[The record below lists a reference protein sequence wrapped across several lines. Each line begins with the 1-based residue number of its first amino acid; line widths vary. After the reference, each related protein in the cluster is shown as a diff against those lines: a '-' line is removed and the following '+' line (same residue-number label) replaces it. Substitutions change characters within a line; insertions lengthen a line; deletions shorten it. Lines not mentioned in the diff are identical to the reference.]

1 MSLFWK
7 TRTSTCESNRW
18 SSVAGVL
25 SGLLALSLVLGA
37 GTLASGC
44 TKQAPINRV
53 QTLVVDKSI
62 FTGSWYMTQTVV
74 DVDYEVAA
82 AGTFP
87 GDSAS
92 DFAGSFSGVPR
103 IRWVIDENFLYAY
116 RDYEMI
122 IGGDGTPREPGTF
135 LGQPVAAYKIS
146 SHFDIRRSYN
156 TTTGEE
162 QNVIEENSS
171 DHRWYERQYMRV
183 DWSMNMLPG
192 YYGTTS
198 NLYEVLGMY
207 KREPAP
213 LTVQQQSDFPD
224 SWQPRFDR
232 MPCANDT
239 DPNCKPYE
247 RDLAGDYKQGDL
259 YHMSFVNQE
268 LLSPG
273 NVQDPYSG
281 GMVNFCLS
289 PFNDSPECTATVAFV
304 RTSFL
309 KVSETRQY
317 EAANWTDTRWDRAGY
332 FRLDTPTWDRST
344 GSPDDPAWF
353 GTDFLNYSINRHNI
367 WKNWWTED
375 ASGHRT
381 PVPYTNR
388 QVRQV
393 VWYTT
398 PELPAHL
405 VKPSMDLVSQWNEV
419 LMETVRAMRGVALP
433 VYQRATCQTTD
444 PDGDCFCQVDP
455 VDGVTVLNPTC
466 EGKYD
471 PFQTPDE
478 NRARLVSGDPYDCHI
493 VVPAGAE
500 PDMTNP
506 AVTRTLS
513 DRNFYGWY
521 GATMAGAEC
530 VNVLRMNT
538 CNRGAVA
545 DNGGT
550 VDGMDCQERGD
561 ARFKYLSYVD
571 QPGTP
576 FLGVSTLRG
585 DPVTGETRFGDA
597 NIGGPAL
604 DGFRTYAL
612 QTYDLLNGGYTDQ
625 EFFTGE
631 DVRGY
636 FDSLNQVQLP
646 APPRVDFSQAMQ
658 HLTPTDALPAAAQ
671 GIRDRMDFMVANRG
685 ERLSGAAGR
694 ANTYSDRIANLRNTE
709 TERRLTSNWD
719 TIAMA
724 GLANAP
730 PGFGPSNMPEGV
742 LDRASPFRVGA
753 PELLSRF
760 DALETKI
767 ARNNMH
773 MPNEYVD
780 NSVAY
785 FVQKHLTWPRARL
798 EFEINRLLFRQTE
811 VHEMG
816 HCMGLRH
823 DFGGSADTKNYADD
837 YYVVNDAY
845 PLPNPQDAAFEH
857 DGVPGFNAAEQLAYE
872 DAYKRARQRRELAG
886 IDGWA
891 NSSIMDYTA
900 NWYQRL
906 QPSGRYDH
914 HAIRMGYGDVVE
926 LGDNADGELAQNIN
940 PVNTPR
946 VFFRWYEGGNACT
959 TDTDCP
965 FAVGGSRDADL
976 LQTNRDAGFTQHCVA
991 SPRGGTQMCS
1001 SFDTQTAATG
1011 PSPRWVPPNY
1021 RYCSDERA
1029 AGGGTTPGSIGWC
1042 NRFDEGDSYREIV
1055 QNTVENY
1062 ERMYLFTN
1070 FRRYR
1075 SSFNIGSYLFD
1086 QLIGRRFV
1094 ILQNIY
1100 QNLIYQYTSDPTFR
1114 TNTGEFGFYD
1124 EFMATADILN
1134 FYGRVLGQPN
1144 LGGYQFND
1152 RWKWFERATVNCNRT
1167 GTQLQVCLG
1176 KGRYADSVYQAGL
1189 SGIQRVERIGTF
1201 YDKLFT
1207 LQLMTARGQ
1216 QSRYTRDVPFYT
1228 NFYDLFPNEMQQI
1241 WNGMI
1246 RDAPAE
1252 YMPHVECSTFPNC
1265 GDARI
1270 IYNNFYRGDCSS
1282 ADPATCRPDPVAVTY
1297 AGKPVVNGGGSIV
1310 LQMYAAIYGLTEF
1323 PVFFDTTFQNQV
1335 FVCVEGQGDCYR
1347 PTPTDVEGTD
1357 YVRFTSSR
1365 FGRSYLAWQ
1374 VSPGTGAVEQRSIG
1388 FQMVEEARN
1397 TEFLVRMLDKYNGRG
1412 GVGIPLDPL
1421 NLTALETARLTSL
1434 GYTLPTSVAD
1444 VNREVDRLDGRL
1456 RDLES
1461 FFSELVQLERE
1472 LGISSYLS
1480 F

>member
-1 MSLFWK
+1 MSPFRK
-7 TRTSTCESNRW
+7 TRTT
-18 SSVAGVL
+18 SSVAGIL
-25 SGLLALSLVLGA
+25 TGLLALSAVLGA
-37 GTLASGC
+37 GMATSGC
-44 TKQAPINRV
+44 AEQDPINRV
-53 QTLVVDKSI
+53 QTLVVDKGL

-82 AGTFP
+82 TGTFP

-92 DFAGSFSGVPR
+92 DFAGSFTGVPR

-116 RDYEMI
+116 RDYEMV
-122 IGGDGTPREPGTF
+122 IGGDGTPRDPGTF
-135 LGQPVAAYKIS
+135 LGQPVAAYRIT
-146 SHFDIRRSYN
+146 SHFDIRRAYN

-162 QNVIEENSS
+162 LNLITENNT
-171 DHRWYERQYMRV
+171 DRRWYERDYMRV

-192 YYGTTS
+192 FYGTTS
-198 NLYEVLGMY
+198 NLYEVLGLY
-207 KREPAP
+207 RREPVP
-213 LTVQQQSDFPD
+213 LTVQQESDFPD
-224 SWQPRFDR
+224 SWRPRFDR

-239 DPNCKPYE
+239 DANCKPYE
-247 RDLAGDYKQGDL
+247 RDLAGDYARGEL

-273 NVQDPYSG
+273 DIQDPFG
-281 GMVNFCLS
+281 GGLVNFCLS
-289 PFNDSPECTATVAFV
+289 PYSDAPGCTATAAYV

-309 KVSETRQY
+309 KVSDTRQY
-317 EAANWTDTRWDRAGY
+317 EASNWTDTRWDRAGY

-344 GSPDDPAWF
+344 GTPDDPAWF
-353 GTDFLNYSINRHNI
+353 GTDFLNYAINRHNI

-375 ASGHRT
+375 AAGNRT
-381 PVPYTNR
+381 PVPFAERN
-388 QVRQV
+388 VRQV

-405 VKPSMDLVSQWNEV
+405 VKPSFDVISQWNLI
-419 LMETVRAMRGVALP
+419 LMETVRAMKGTALP
-433 VYQRATCQTTD
+433 AYNRTPCQIVD
-444 PDGDCFCQVDP
+444 PDGICFCQTDP
-455 VDGVTVLNPTC
+455 NDTSIILNPTC
-466 EGKYD
+466 EGAYD
-471 PFQTPDE
+471 PFQTPAQNAE
-478 NRARLVSGDPYDCHI
+478 RIASGTPYDCH
-493 VVPAGAE
+493 VAVPANAE
-500 PDMTNP
+500 PDMLNP
-506 AVTRTLS
+506 DVARRLS
-513 DRNFYGWY
+513 DTSFDGWY
-521 GATMAGAEC
+521 GAEMVGTEC

-538 CNRGAVA
+538 CNRAA
-545 DNGGT
+545 IAAN
-550 VDGMDCQERGD
+550 DGVVEGLECEERGD

-576 FLGVSTLRG
+576 FLGVATLRA
-585 DPVTGETRFGDA
+585 DPITGEIRFGDA

-604 DGFRTYAL
+604 DGFRTFAL
-612 QTYDLLNGGYTDQ
+612 QTYDLLNGDYTDQ
-625 EFFTGE
+625 EFFSGE

-646 APPRVDFSQAMQ
+646 APPRVDFSQA
-658 HLTPTDALPAAAQ
+658 LRNLSATDPLPQAAQ
-671 GIRDRMDFMVANRG
+671 GMRDRMEFMVENRA
-685 ERLSGAAGR
+685 ERLSGTDGR
-694 ANTYSDRIANLRNTE
+694 ANTFGDRITNLRGTE

-719 TIAMA
+719 TMAMA
-724 GLANAP
+724 GVANVP
-730 PGFGPSNMPEGV
+730 PGFGAGNMPEGI
-742 LDRASPFRVGA
+742 LNRASPFRVTA
-753 PELLSRF
+753 PEQLAQF

-767 ARNNMH
+767 ARSNMH
-773 MPNEYVD
+773 MPNEYID

-798 EFEINRLLFRQTE
+798 EFELNRLLYRQTQ

-823 DFGGSADTKNYADD
+823 DFGGSADTDNYADD
-837 YYVVNDAY
+837 YYVIDAAY
-845 PLPNPQDAAFEH
+845 PLPDPQSATYQR
-857 DGVPGFNAAEQLAYE
+857 DGVVGFNTEEQLAYE
-872 DAYKRARQRRELAG
+872 DDYKETRELRELAG

-926 LGDNADGELAQNIN
+926 LGDNSDGELAEDVTPI
-940 PVNTPR
+940 NTPR
-946 VFFRWYEGGNACT
+946 SFFRWYQGGETCT

-965 FAVGGSRDADL
+965 YAVGGSRAADL
-976 LQTNRDAGFTQHCVA
+976 LATNVTNNFTQRCVA

-1001 SFDTQTAATG
+1001 SFDSDTVATG
-1011 PSPRWVPPNY
+1011 PSPRWVPANY
-1021 RYCSDERA
+1021 RFCSDERA

-1055 QNTVENY
+1055 QNTVEGY

-1075 SSFNIGSYLFD
+1075 SSFSIGGYLFD

-1100 QNLIYQYTSDPTFR
+1100 QNLIYQYVSDPAFR
-1114 TNTGEFGFYD
+1114 TDTGEFGFYD

-1152 RWKWFERATVNCNRT
+1152 RWKWFERASVDCTRT
-1167 GTQLQVCLG
+1167 GTQLEVCLG
-1176 KGRYADSVYQAGL
+1176 KGRYADSVYQSGL

-1207 LQLMTARGQ
+1207 LQLMTVRGQ

-1246 RDAPAE
+1246 RDAPEE
-1252 YMPHVECSTFPNC
+1252 YMPHVECTTFPNC
-1265 GDARI
+1265 GDGRI
-1270 IYNNFYRGDCSS
+1270 VYNNFYRGDCST
-1282 ADPATCRPDPVAVTY
+1282 ADPLTCRPDPIERLNSDNEY
-1297 AGKPVVNGGGSIV
+1297 PLVNGGGSIV
-1310 LQMYAAIYGLTEF
+1310 LQVYAAIYGLTEF
-1323 PVFFDTTFQNQV
+1323 PVFFDTSFANQL
-1335 FVCVEGQGDCYR
+1335 FVCIEGQGDCHR
-1347 PTPTDVEGTD
+1347 PTATDVEGID
-1357 YVRFTSSR
+1357 YVRYTSAR
-1365 FGRSYLAWQ
+1365 YGKNYLAWE
-1374 VSPGTGAVEQRSIG
+1374 VTPGTGAVEQRSIG

-1397 TEFLVRMLDKYNGRG
+1397 TEFIVRMLDKYNGRG
-1412 GVGIPLDPL
+1412 GGVPLDRA
-1421 NLTALETARLTSL
+1421 NLTAIEQARLVAL
-1434 GYTLPTSVAD
+1434 GYILPTGSAD
-1444 VNREVDRLDGRL
+1444 TNREIDRLDGRL

-1461 FFSELVQLERE
+1461 FFGQLIQLERE
-1472 LGISSYLS
+1472 LGIASYLR

>member
-1 MSLFWK
+1 L
-7 TRTSTCESNRW
+7 
-18 SSVAGVL
+18 SS
-25 SGLLALSLVLGA
+25 LLALSFVLGA
-37 GTLASGC
+37 SSLVSGC
-44 TKQAPINRV
+44 NEQAPINRV
-53 QTLVVDKSI
+53 QTLAVDKSI

-122 IGGDGTPREPGTF
+122 VGGDGTPRTPGTF

-146 SHFDIRRSYN
+146 SHFDIKRSYN

-162 QNVIEENSS
+162 QNVIEENST
-171 DHRWYERQYMRV
+171 DRRWYERSFMRV
-183 DWSMNMLPG
+183 DWSMNLLPG

-213 LTVQQQSDFPD
+213 LTIQQQSDFPD

-232 MPCANDT
+232 MPCANESDT
-239 DPNCKPYE
+239 SCKPYE

-273 NVQDPYSG
+273 NVQDPYTG

-289 PFNDSPECTATVAFV
+289 PYSDSPECTATASFV

-309 KVSETRQY
+309 KVSDTRQY
-317 EAANWTDTRWDRAGY
+317 EAANWTDSRWDRAGY
-332 FRLDTPTWDRST
+332 FRLDTPTWDRSN

-367 WKNWWTED
+367 WKNWYTTD
-375 ASGHRT
+375 AAGNHT
-381 PVPYTNR
+381 PVPYANR
-388 QVRQV
+388 NVRQV
-393 VWYTT
+393 VWYSSA
-398 PELPAHL
+398 ELPAHL
-405 VKPSMDLVSQWNEV
+405 VKPSFDLVSQWNEV
-419 LMETVRAMRGVALP
+419 LMETVRAIKGTALP
-433 VYQRATCQTTD
+433 VYNRRECQRED

-455 VDGVTVLNPTC
+455 VDGTTVLNPTC
-466 EGKYD
+466 EDKYN
-471 PFQTPDE
+471 PFQTPAE
-478 NRARLVSGDPYDCHI
+478 NQARLESGTAYDCSI

-500 PDMTNP
+500 PDMNSR
-506 AVTRTLS
+506 ALS
-513 DRNFYGWY
+513 DSMFYGWY
-521 GATMAGAEC
+521 GATMTGSEC
-530 VNVLRMNT
+530 INVFRLNT
-538 CNRGAVA
+538 CNRAAVA
-545 DNGGT
+545 ANGGT
-550 VDGMDCQERGD
+550 VDGLDCQERGD
-561 ARFKYLSYVD
+561 ARFKFLSYVD

-604 DGFRTYAL
+604 DNFRTYAL
-612 QTYDLLNGGYTDQ
+612 QTYDLLNGEYTDQ

-636 FDSLNQVQLP
+636 FDALNQVQLP
-646 APPRVDFSQAMQ
+646 APPRVDFSQQMRN
-658 HLTPTDALPAAAQ
+658 LGPTDALPQAAQ
-671 GIRDRMDFMVANRG
+671 GIRDRMDFMVANRA
-685 ERLSGAAGR
+685 ERLSGPAGR
-694 ANTYSDRIANLRNTE
+694 ANTFSDRLGNLRNTE

-719 TIAMA
+719 TVAIA
-724 GLANAP
+724 GLQNAP
-730 PGFGPSNMPEGV
+730 AGYGPSNMPDGV
-742 LDRASPFRVGA
+742 LDLASPFRRSA
-753 PELLSRF
+753 PELLARF

-767 ARNNMH
+767 GRNNMH

-780 NSVAY
+780 NSVAL

-823 DFGGSADTKNYADD
+823 DFGGSADTGNYADD
-837 YYVVNDAY
+837 YYVIDARY
-845 PLPNPQDAAFEH
+845 PLPDPRNPTFEH
-857 DGVPGFNAAEQLAYE
+857 DGRPGFNAAEQLAYE
-872 DAYKRARQRRELAG
+872 AAYKTARQRRELAG
-886 IDGWA
+886 IDGWS

-926 LGDNADGELAQNIN
+926 LGDNSDGELAENIN
-940 PVNTPR
+940 PLNTPR
-946 VFFRWYEGGNACT
+946 VYFRWYQGGEACT
-959 TDTDCP
+959 TDADCP
-965 FAVGGSRDADL
+965 FATGGSRDADL
-976 LQTNRDAGFTQHCVA
+976 LASNRDAGFTQHCVA

-1001 SFDTQTAATG
+1001 NFDAQVAPSGA
-1011 PSPRWVPPNY
+1011 SPRWVPPNY
-1021 RYCSDERA
+1021 RFCSDERA
-1029 AGGGTTPGSIGWC
+1029 AGGSSAPGTIGWC

-1055 QNTVENY
+1055 QNTVESY
-1062 ERMYLFTN
+1062 ERMYLFSN

-1075 SSFNIGSYLFD
+1075 RTFNIGSYLFD

-1100 QNLIYQYTSDPTFR
+1100 QNLIYQYVSDPAFR
-1114 TNTGEFGFYD
+1114 SETGEFGFYD

-1144 LGGYQFND
+1144 VGGYTYND
-1152 RWKWFERATVNCNRT
+1152 RWKWFERASINCQRS

-1176 KGRYADSVYQAGL
+1176 KGRYSDTVYQAGL
-1189 SGIQRVERIGTF
+1189 SGIQRIERIGTF

-1216 QSRYTRDVPFYT
+1216 QSEYTRDVPFYT
-1228 NFYDLFPNEMQQI
+1228 NFYDLFPNEMQQL
-1241 WNGMI
+1241 WSGMV

-1252 YMPHVECSTFPNC
+1252 YMPHVDCATPPNC
-1265 GDARI
+1265 PTAPI
-1270 IYNNFYRGDCSS
+1270 IYSNFYRGDCST
-1282 ADPATCRPDPVAVTY
+1282 ADPASCRLDPATETY
-1297 AGKPVVNGGGSIV
+1297 AGKPLVNGGSNIL

-1323 PVFFDTTFQNQV
+1323 PVFFDTTFQNQL

-1347 PTPTDVEGTD
+1347 PTSTDVEGVD

-1365 FGRSYLAWQ
+1365 FGKSYLAWQ
-1374 VSPGTGAVEQRSIG
+1374 VTPGTGAASQTSIG
-1388 FQMVEEARN
+1388 FQMVSEARD
-1397 TEFLVRMLDKYNGRG
+1397 TEFIVRMLDKYSGRFG
-1412 GVGIPLDPL
+1412 GIPLDTG
-1421 NLTALETARLTSL
+1421 NLTAAEITQLATLR
-1434 GYTLPTSVAD
+1434 YNLPTNSSDTHYEIV
-1444 VNREVDRLDGRL
+1444 RLDGRL

-1461 FFSELVQLERE
+1461 FFGQLVQLENE